1 MKDFIFH
8 LRKKHPNVYQAK
20 QNSEV
25 IIPGITLQN
34 IPGIISISKYNGVRQ
49 ANFTAMFNSYSTDRE
64 EAYNELLSLQESL
77 IDTNREFFK
86 SAGYETVITNI
97 TDIQDLTFIESSR
110 NLYRFNFQ
118 INVNYERK
126 VI

>member
-1 MKDFIFH
+1 
-8 LRKKHPNVYQAK
+8 
-20 QNSEV
+20 
-25 IIPGITLQN
+25 
-34 IPGIISISKYNGVRQ
+34 
-49 ANFTAMFNSYSTDRE
+49 NFTAMFNSYSTDRE